1 MTDTVGLLNRVLER
15 IRSVAADDDPAPAAA
30 DLPPPAG
37 TTLIADTTDRQRATV
52 QGRVSAL
59 TLPTAGSV
67 PALVI
72 DITDPSGSMELVFVG
87 RRAIPGIETGVILR
101 ATGRVSLDIPRRVM
115 YNPAYEIVPRRGT

>member
-1 MTDTVGLLNRVLER
+1 MTGPVGLLGRALER
-15 IRSVAADDDPAPAAA
+15 IRSVAADDDPAPAA
-30 DLPPPAG
+30 DLPPPPG

-72 DITDPSGSMELVFVG
+72 DVTDASGSMELVFVG
-87 RRAIPGIETGVILR
+87 RRSIPGIETGVILR
-101 ATGRVSLDIPRRVM
+101 ATGRVSLDTPRRVM
-115 YNPAYEIVPRRGT
+115 YNPAYEIVPRRGA